1 MGDGSLSQDEIDA
14 LLAGT
19 EELMDSSD
27 GGSPGQSAGGG
38 NQSALSDPERTK
50 LLDLFRAAAD
60 ASASGLGTIVSA
72 QVGVGLMNVDALGI
86 DQIKAELQGKL
97 VQVPMD
103 FKGDIAGENVFVIPQ
118 EGAALI
124 ASMTM
129 GQEAEAELSDM
140 ALTALN
146 QTFSQIF
153 GTGASSFSAK
163 LGKAVQFAEPNAQ
176 VIDSGA
182 QLTLPSG
189 AESVR
194 FSYSFKIDGKDVAI
208 YQIVSLRFAK
218 ELFNYLMGVGSDMSF
233 STVQQPIQGGFN
245 GSIAPEQVAPGMAG
259 GIGISQVQYPQLA
272 GAGTSMED
280 PSNISMLMDVQM
292 QLSVELGRTRKSI
305 SEILGFGEGSII
317 ELDKLAGEPVD
328 VLVNGKLIAKGEVV
342 VIDENFGVRV
352 TEIVSTSA
360 RLNL

>member
-19 EELMDSSD
+19 EDLMDSSD
-27 GGSPGQSAGGG
+27 GGSPMGQPAGGMS
-38 NQSALSDPERTK
+38 QSALSDSERSK

-60 ASASGLGTIVSA
+60 ASASSLGTIVSA
-72 QVGVGLMNVDALGI
+72 QVGVGLMNVDAVGV

-97 VQVPMD
+97 VQVSMN
-103 FKGDIAGENVFVIPQ
+103 FKGDLAGENVFVVPQ

-129 GQEAEAELSDM
+129 GQEAETELSDM
-140 ALTALN
+140 ALTALS

-163 LGKAVQFAEPNAQ
+163 LGKVVQFSEPNAQ
-176 VIDSGA
+176 IVDLGA
-182 QLTLPSG
+182 QLNLPSG
-189 AESVR
+189 ADNVR
-194 FSYSFKIDGKDVAI
+194 FSYSFKINGKEVAI
-208 YQIVSLRFAK
+208 TQIIALRFAK
-218 ELFNYLMGVGSDMSF
+218 ELFNSLMGVGSDMSF
-233 STVQQPIQGGFN
+233 STAQQPAMGGFN

-272 GAGTSMED
+272 GAGMSMEE

-305 SEILGFGEGSII
+305 SEIF
-317 ELDKLAGEPVD
+317 V
-328 VLVNGKLIAKGEVV
+328 
-342 VIDENFGVRV
+342 
-352 TEIVSTSA
+352 
-360 RLNL
+360 